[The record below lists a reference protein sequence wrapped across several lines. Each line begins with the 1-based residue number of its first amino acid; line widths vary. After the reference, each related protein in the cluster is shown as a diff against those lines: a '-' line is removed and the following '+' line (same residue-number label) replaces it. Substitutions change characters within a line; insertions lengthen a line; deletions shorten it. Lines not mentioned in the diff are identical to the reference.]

1 MLEEGDDGL
10 VTGLDRGLKT
20 LVGIV
25 HAYLK
30 SQLLLGV
37 VGAFDLPA
45 GQAAR

>member
-1 MLEEGDDGL
+1 MHEEGDDGL

-20 LVGIV
+20 LVGVV

-37 VGAFDLPA
+37 VCALDLPA
-45 GQAAR
+45 CQAAR